1 MGSAALRFVNFVGD
15 PQMVFAFLALSTW
28 LYHFC
33 QVGDAVMI
41 SAASLVVLGS
51 AILPRW
57 LALAGFVAAVLA
69 LLHFLLPLIGGIS
82 GLLWVVLVSVLM
94 LGGLSQGTQAPRRA
108 RR

>member
-1 MGSAALRFVNFVGD
+1 MGSAALRFVNFV
-15 PQMVFAFLALSTW
+15 LSTW